1 MKQILVD
8 VLEDGEVRITTK
20 GFSGP
25 VCLDESQF
33 LKDLL
38 GQEIAVTLT
47 PAYFAQNEENQKQFI
62 PLCG

>member
-1 MKQILVD
+1 MAKKIIV
-8 VLEDGEVRITTK
+8 EIGNDGEVHLETR

-38 GQEIAVTLT
+38 G
-47 PAYFAQNEENQKQFI
+47 EETARQLVPQFYQKNKCKKYLPI
-62 PLCG
+62 CG